1 MSISH
6 WGIFE
11 NDQEIDWTV
20 EGPKWREAAYHMER
34 LYYRWVDRCMLMLDG
49 ARA

>member
-6 WGIFE
+6 WGIFPE
-11 NDQEIDWTV
+11 HEKEIDWAI

-34 LYYRWVDRCMLMLDG
+34 LYYVWVDRCMKMAD
-49 ARA
+49 ARG